1 MSDVQNLAELV
12 NLKIV
17 KPVQERFR
25 QQKDAIENVDTR
37 CKVLE
42 EALEQQKKYAIE
54 LEKKIADLTEK
65 QQLLQKTLTE
75 ECSRQQEMESAISAI
90 NWEE

>member
-1 MSDVQNLAELV
+1 MTEMQNLAELV

-25 QQKDAIENVDTR
+25 QQKEALGNIEDFCRKLADT
-37 CKVLE
+37 
-42 EALEQQKKYAIE
+42 LEQQKKYTAE
-54 LEKKIADLTEK
+54 LEQKIADLTEK
-65 QQLLQKTLTE
+65 QQHLQSELTDQR
-75 ECSRQQEMESAISAI
+75 SRQQEMESAISAI